1 MFLLDNYFDNF
12 YKWFS
17 FDRYARLLHWSE
29 DPLQHN
35 WEKYRKCKNHRQLKE
50 HLYKE
55 IIDLFDSGKMWE
67 IALEIC
73 EELIHQYKF
82 ETFDYAEM
90 AKLYNRMSSFYDNI
104 MNTDEPRRQ
113 PEYFR

>member
-1 MFLLDNYFDNF
+1 
-12 YKWFS
+12 
-17 FDRYARLLHWSE
+17 
-29 DPLQHN
+29 
-35 WEKYRKCKNHRQLKE
+35 
-50 HLYKE
+50 
-55 IIDLFDSGKMWE
+55 MWE